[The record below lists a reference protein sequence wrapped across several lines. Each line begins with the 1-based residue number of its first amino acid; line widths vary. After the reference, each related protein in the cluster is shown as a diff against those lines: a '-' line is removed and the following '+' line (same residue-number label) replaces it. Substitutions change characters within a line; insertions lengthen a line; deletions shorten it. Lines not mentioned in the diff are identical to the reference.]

1 LKDSKLNFKSAI
13 NSIAYRHS
21 VPSVFTD
28 FLELSIC
35 CLSAGA
41 LEDRYLSIVNRYQPN
56 EIQDFAKAFAGMIL
70 EMGDLN
76 LKTYSDPLGEF
87 FEEFVT
93 RGHNGQFFTPVT
105 ITELMAKISFS
116 ERTTGLKIADPAC
129 GSGRNLISA
138 AMECG
143 PSNSF
148 YGADVDRNCA
158 MMTAINLTL
167 HGLPGEVSWMN
178 SISNEWYGGWAIVNF
193 PFPHLIEITEEASYI
208 KLRLPEVQKEPLTI
222 NNNISFPINSSTQL
236 TLF

>member
-1 LKDSKLNFKSAI
+1 MKESKLNFRSAI

-21 VPSVFTD
+21 ISSVFSD

-56 EIQDFAKAFAGMIL
+56 EIQDFAKAFAGMII

-76 LKTYSDPLGEF
+76 THSYTDPLGSF
-87 FEEFVT
+87 FEEFIT
-93 RGHNGQFFTPVT
+93 RGHNGQFFTPVP
-105 ITELMAKISFS
+105 ITELMAMISFS
-116 ERTTGLKIADPAC
+116 GRTTGLKVADPAC

-138 AMECG
+138 AIECG
-143 PSNSF
+143 PGNSF

-158 MMTAINLTL
+158 LMTAINLTL

-178 SISNEWYGGWAIVNF
+178 TLSNEWYGGWAIVTF
-193 PFPHLIEITEEASYI
+193 PFPRLIEIGEESSYI
-208 KLRLPEVQKEPLTI
+208 KLRLPEVKESPVRLE
-222 NNNISFPINSSTQL
+222 NHISVPVIGNQL